1 MISSRTTRPPFKL
14 ALLLCLCW
22 LFWIDP
28 DIGCVQADSSRATD
42 QALPAVLPLDAAVR
56 WALENNPELA
66 ALRQQHGIAAA
77 AVVIARTY
85 PFNPIWEN
93 RVQQAS
99 GPASA
104 GITNQVPL
112 DQLVLLE
119 LEVRGQG
126 VYRREGAYHAL
137 TRTDW
142 QI

>member
-77 AVVIARTY
+77 AVH
-85 PFNPIWEN
+85 E
-93 RVQQAS
+93 QH
-99 GPASA
+99 SA
-104 GITNQVPL
+104 
-112 DQLVLLE
+112 
-119 LEVRGQG
+119 
-126 VYRREGAYHAL
+126 RREWSFSDIAWMFCQ
-137 TRTDW
+137 TRDRPGKRGL
-142 QI
+142 QYSLA